1 MEEYGMVTISLDEYN
16 ALVRTKTKYEIL
28 LNTLFNASRI
38 GYDKNYL
45 LFEYTEI
52 NTALKNMEND
62 DYEAVIDTLI
72 HEEALKQEEEKNG
85 NV

>member
-1 MEEYGMVTISLDEYN
+1 MVTISLDEYN